1 MELIINESN
10 LEKYGLSLNDFLYLL
25 LKDSNYTLE
34 EINLLEKNKFIKNNH
49 TTDLSKEIISE
60 ILNKSREEP
69 ASDTRI
75 EKLTKTLMN
84 IFPQGKKEGT
94 PYYWKCNPKE
104 VSNKLKRFFV
114 YFGETYSDS
123 QIISATKRY
132 VQSFNGDY
140 RYMRLLKYFI
150 WKNDKVKTDSG
161 VSIEQVSDLAS
172 YIENEGQEDER
183 TFDIGVELV

>member
-1 MELIINESN
+1 M
-10 LEKYGLSLNDFLYLL
+10 G
-25 LKDSNYTLE
+25 
-34 EINLLEKNKFIKNNH
+34 
-49 TTDLSKEIISE
+49 
-60 ILNKSREEP
+60 
-69 ASDTRI
+69 
-75 EKLTKTLMN
+75 

-183 TFDIGVELV
+183 TFDIGVELVQYGRFIKQNKRKYNREKKQT

>member
-1 MELIINESN
+1 MIDINN
-10 LEKYGLSLNDFLYLL
+10 V
-25 LKDSNYTLE
+25 
-34 EINLLEKNKFIKNNH
+34 I
-49 TTDLSKEIISE
+49 
-60 ILNKSREEP
+60 
-69 ASDTRI
+69 
-75 EKLTKTLMN
+75 
-84 IFPQGKKEGT
+84 
-94 PYYWKCNPKE
+94 KE

>member
-69 ASDTRI
+69 A
-75 EKLTKTLMN
+75 
-84 IFPQGKKEGT
+84 
-94 PYYWKCNPKE
+94 
-104 VSNKLKRFFV
+104 
-114 YFGETYSDS
+114 
-123 QIISATKRY
+123 
-132 VQSFNGDY
+132 
-140 RYMRLLKYFI
+140 
-150 WKNDKVKTDSG
+150 
-161 VSIEQVSDLAS
+161 
-172 YIENEGQEDER
+172 
-183 TFDIGVELV
+183 

>member
-1 MELIINESN
+1 MKLIIDESN
-10 LEKYGLSLNDFLYLL
+10 LEKYGLSLNDFLFLL
-25 LKDSNYTLE
+25 LKDANYTSE
-34 EINLLEKNKFIKNNH
+34 EVSLLEKSKFIINGH
-49 TTDLSKEIISE
+49 TTELSKEIISE
-60 ILNKSREEP
+60 VLNENREEP

-75 EKLTKTLMN
+75 EKLTKTLMS

-94 PYYWKCNPKE
+94 AYYWKCNQKE
-104 VSNKLKRFFV
+104 VANKLKRFFI